1 MSLKLQKKIK
11 KNAELCSHFRPKKLK
26 VSVICSKNNQRGK
39 TCTPIYPHIAQSSC
53 SFSLRNKHYQHIES
67 GGCGVTMYQC
77 MLCIRCMYLSIR
89 MLYIRYIHYN
99 IGAEDESCTSG
110 IG

>member
-1 MSLKLQKKIK
+1 M
-11 KNAELCSHFRPKKLK
+11 FTFPPKKTKCLLYVVRITK
-26 VSVICSKNNQRGK
+26 EGK
-39 TCTPIYPHIAQSSC
+39 HVTPIYPHIPQSSC
-53 SFSLRNKHYQHIES
+53 SFSLCNKHYQHIES

-99 IGAEDESCTSG
+99 IGAED
-110 IG
+110 